1 MKKNILILIIILA
14 GSNLSMAQNKE
25 LDEIRNLE
33 EFVATAKK
41 EDWKQAKQKN
51 GITISY
57 RKLELFD
64 TIKTREL
71 LLEFTVSGTM
81 DSILSQ
87 IKQPDNLSSWNDGIK
102 SAKVLKDNG
111 PNWILHTVYKI
122 PFPFSQQDLVAS
134 YSIEERKD
142 TIIISSKSLPDYIKP
157 IKGITREGYNLSQ
170 WLLISKNNGL
180 FEIKFS
186 AISITNSSIP
196 RWIKDPLI
204 QRMLVRSFTK
214 FKNRM
219 H

>member
-33 EFVATAKK
+33 EFVATARK
-41 EDWKQAKQKN
+41 EDWKQSKQKN

-57 RKLELFD
+57 RKLELFE

-102 SAKVLKDNG
+102 SAKVLKENG
-111 PNWILHTVYKI
+111 PSWILHTVYKI

-134 YSIEERKD
+134 YSIEKRKD

-157 IKGITREGYNLSQ
+157 IKGVTREGYNLSQ
-170 WLLISKNNGL
+170 WLLISKKNGH

-204 QRMLVRSFTK
+204 QRMLIKSFSK